1 MEKSHYDFAIDLKK
15 IGLIGSLH
23 PDGLEALQAYNEHG
37 MSSEERLYHQL
48 IKDLALDTAAYKP
61 ETVLFEIGQA
71 VTQGYIIRQGDIEL
85 RTDGLIY
92 RVGPGA
98 VLGLASGLANLPHKM
113 SAKAL
118 TVVTASIIPH
128 KVFNTINSCHIVL
141 RGINRSTIMRTL
153 NLSSVPEKL
162 K

>member
-1 MEKSHYDFAIDLKK
+1 METSHYDFAIDLKK

-23 PDGLEALQAYNEHG
+23 PDSIEALHAYNEQG
-37 MSSEERLYHQL
+37 LSSEERLYYQL
-48 IKDLALDTAAYKP
+48 IRDLALNTAAYQP
-61 ETVLFEIGQA
+61 GTVLFEFGQT
-71 VTQGYIIRQGDIEL
+71 VTQAYIIRQGDIEL
-85 RTDGLIY
+85 RTEGLIY

-98 VLGLASGLANLPHKM
+98 VLGLASGLANLPHNM
-113 SAKAL
+113 SATAL

-128 KVFNTINSCHIVL
+128 KVFNTLNSCHIGL

-153 NLSSVPEKL
+153 NLSSVPESL